1 MPGGSD
7 LRSEV
12 LDASLCALCGTCLD
26 WCPYIKNLEDRIA
39 MPFDCMIT
47 DGRCYSVCPRT
58 LTDWQK
64 IRDEALG
71 ETPYNGE
78 VGRYHSVFKVR
89 STVSFNGQQDG
100 GTVSGLLLTAL
111 EENMAGAALV
121 TGSGEDRLTPSPILG
136 NIDAVKRAAG
146 SRFLSSPGMRKY
158 R

>member
-1 MPGGSD
+1 
-7 LRSEV
+7 
-12 LDASLCALCGTCLD
+12 
-26 WCPYIKNLEDRIA
+26 
-39 MPFDCMIT
+39 MIT